1 MHRTQCFGQN
11 KNATSLVG
19 LFRLIESHLPRVLY
33 IYIYTYSSVIT
44 CVLAVLLYIYIY
56 IPSTERIINP
66 MTIVCSE
73 CAVPRP
79 ATMVYYI
86 LNVLNNSIQ
95 LMATPVHLYT
105 HTFFGHIII
114 LLYYT
119 LANMLFHPISWIN
132 AHDNTKKK
140 YDRFVSQ

>member
-19 LFRLIESHLPRVLY
+19 LFRLIESHLPCILY
-33 IYIYTYSSVIT
+33 IYILYTYSSVIT
-44 CVLAVLLYIYIY
+44 RVLAVLYIY
-56 IPSTERIINP
+56 IPSTKRIINP

-73 CAVPRP
+73 CAVSQP

-105 HTFFGHIII
+105 HTHSHVALVILWPYYYIIRSLI
-114 LLYYT
+114 CSFTSHL
-119 LANMLFHPISWIN
+119 M
-132 AHDNTKKK
+132 D
-140 YDRFVSQ
+140 